1 MNVRP
6 LFVANAQP
14 PELIQPSANV
24 RSTTHRHRPSPEKVN
39 QQILRHANVNT
50 TNTNYIKLQWRSCKA
65 PSRNW
70 ATNGQQ
76 N

>member
-1 MNVRP
+1 
-6 LFVANAQP
+6 
-14 PELIQPSANV
+14 
-24 RSTTHRHRPSPEKVN
+24 VN